1 MEDHEQRKRIVAT
14 VMIPIQITLIAGS
27 VPFVLCTDVV
37 TIFLFLVR

>member
-27 VPFVLCTDVV
+27 VPLVLCTDVV
-37 TIFLFLVR
+37 IISFSC